1 MSIES
6 EIETLAAE
14 IHEAWEYQYDECTHG
29 HYSGGATHGEP
40 YAMCEIFA
48 RRIIYRRA
56 DSFIKSNQYWLKHY
70 GEMGAAPAFDPYGRS
85 ADV

>member
-1 MSIES
+1 MGVEA

-14 IHEAWEYQYDECTHG
+14 IHEAWEFQYDECTHG
-29 HYSGGATHGEP
+29 TYSGPLEGTP

-56 DSFIKSNQYWLKHY
+56 DSFIKSNQYWLRHY
-70 GEMGAAPAFDPYGRS
+70 SEIGAASAHDPYGRS